1 MAETASS
8 WSNRAIRPASR
19 AWTGSFAEIYLKASM
34 SEDVSPAPES
44 SPSATLEEAL
54 KKYGAPMPE
63 PVREQLQRYVDV
75 LWDINKTLN
84 LTRHTDY
91 DKFVSRDVM
100 DSMALAGQLKP
111 NEEILDMGS
120 GGGVPGILI
129 AIIRP
134 DVRVSLCDSVGKKA
148 KATQEI
154 VERLGLEIPVYH
166 NRAEEVLEDLSFDA
180 VVCRAVAPMRKLL
193 LWLEKHWL
201 SAGRLL
207 AVKGGKWIDEVK
219 EARHHGVTKSVE
231 IRNTYEY
238 ETPGNDHP
246 SVIVK
251 VWPKGR
257 KEP

>member
-1 MAETASS
+1 MVWACLLDEFS
-8 WSNRAIRPASR
+8 
-19 AWTGSFAEIYLKASM
+19 LKASM
-34 SEDVSPAPES
+34 SEDG

-54 KKYGAPMPE
+54 RKYGAPLPAE
-63 PVREQLQRYVDV
+63 IRDQLQRYVDV
-75 LWDINKTLN
+75 LWEINKSLN

-91 DKFVSRDVM
+91 DKFVSRDVI
-100 DSMALAGQLKP
+100 DSLALAGQLKP

-120 GGGVPGILI
+120 GGGVPGIVI

-134 DVRVSLCDSVGKKA
+134 DVRVTLCDSVGKKA
-148 KATQEI
+148 HAMQAM
-154 VERLGLEIPVYH
+154 VEKLELEVPVYH
-166 NRAEEVLEDLSFDA
+166 NRAEEILEDLSFDA
-180 VVCRAVAPMRKLL
+180 VVCRAVAPMKKLL
-193 LWLEKHWL
+193 TWLEGHWL
-201 SAGRLL
+201 EAGRLL
-207 AVKGGKWIDEVK
+207 TIKGARWVEEVK
-219 EARHHGVTKSVE
+219 EARHHGVTKGVE